1 MWNKKLKKETM
12 ISIYFGGELKHSCKD
27 IRGAKSWIYS
37 KGIRNNIYIIDEF
50 DMDGIIINQWM
61 YKFLDN
67 GIIFTKKVYDRWKEM
82 KRKAE
87 SSQECL
93 QWDLPY

>member
-12 ISIYFGGELKHSCKD
+12 ISIYLGGDLKHSCKD

-37 KGIRNNIYIIDEF
+37 KGIRNSIYMVDEF
-50 DMDGIIINQWM
+50 DMDGIIINQWV

>member
-1 MWNKKLKKETM
+1 MWNKKFKCETM
-12 ISIYFGGELKHSCKD
+12 ISIYLNGDLKYSCKD

-37 KGIRNNIYIIDEF
+37 KGIRNNTYQINEF
-50 DMDGIIINQWM
+50 DMDGIIINQWI

-82 KRKAE
+82 EMKAKL
-87 SSQECL
+87 SQKSL